1 MTRLT
6 TAALLTA
13 ALMTTTACS
22 DASDDDA
29 PTSPASTG
37 HGAVA
42 GAAEVAEPQLHLVSI
57 DDQGTT
63 SMLDLLTDETTDLG
77 SVTAP
82 DSVTSDGRY
91 VFAADEAGVDVVDSG
106 VWTWD
111 HTDHFHYYRSE
122 PRTVGRIEGRGQASI
137 STGMLST
144 ADGTGVF
151 FPESGEAV
159 LLGNAALSRGTVEET
174 LRLDVGPHDGLI
186 APLGDGAVVSEPDAQ
201 GRTASLRLVD
211 ADGERIGGTECA
223 QASGTITTRVGLVV
237 GCADGA
243 VLLTL
248 DGDEPE
254 VERIAYPAGGAAP
267 ATSFAARKGR
277 PTVAGL
283 GDDSGIWLLDTR
295 ERSWRWIATDA
306 PVVAASAVDD
316 ADTHVVALGED
327 GTVQVYDGTSG
338 ERLATT
344 DPLVAST
351 LADPRLAAGVTL
363 TVDAQRAY
371 VNAAA
376 DGVVHEI
383 DYADGARVARS
394 LRTPTRPVH
403 VAETGR

>member
-1 MTRLT
+1 MNHRPSR
-6 TAALLTA
+6 TAGLALLPATLVLLA
-13 ALMTTTACS
+13 ACS
-22 DASDDDA
+22 DTAA
-29 PTSPASTG
+29 PSKPRDTAG

-57 DDQGTT
+57 DETGAT
-63 SMLDLLTDETTDLG
+63 SMLDLLTGEATDLDTTG
-77 SVTAP
+77 PST
-82 DSVTSDGRY
+82 SVTSDGRY
-91 VFAADEAGVDVVDSG
+91 VFAADETGVDVVDSG

-111 HTDHFHYYRSE
+111 HTDHFHYYRAQ
-122 PRTVGRIEGRGQASI
+122 PDAVGRIAGRGTATV

-144 ADGTGVF
+144 AGGTGLF

-159 LLGNAALSRGTVEET
+159 LLDNAALSRGRLEET
-174 LRLDVGPHDGLI
+174 LRLDVGPHDGI
-186 APLGDGAVVSEPDAQ
+186 VAPLGDGAVVSEPGD
-201 GRTASLRLVD
+201 RLRVVD
-211 ADGERIGGTECA
+211 ARGERIGGTECVD
-223 QASGTITTRVGLVV
+223 ASGTITTRVGLVV

-248 DGDEPE
+248 DGDGDEP
-254 VERIAYPAGGAAP
+254 VLERIAYPSGAAAP
-267 ATSFAARKGR
+267 ATSFSARKGR

-283 GDDSGIWLLDTR
+283 GDGSGIWLLDTR
-295 ERSWRWIATDA
+295 ERSWQWIETQT

-327 GTVQVYDGTSG
+327 GTVQVYGTSG
-338 ERLATT
+338 EQLART
-344 DPLVAST
+344 DPLLAST
-351 LADPRLAAGVTL
+351 LADPELAPRVTL

-371 VNAAA
+371 VNASA

>member
-6 TAALLTA
+6 TVAVLTA

-22 DASDDDA
+22 ATSDDA
-29 PTSPASTG
+29 PPSPPSSKG

-42 GAAEVAEPQLHLVSI
+42 GAAEVAEPQLHVVSI
-57 DDQGTT
+57 DDRGAT

-77 SVTAP
+77 SVTPP

-91 VFAADEAGVDVVDSG
+91 VFAADDAGVDVVDSG

-111 HTDHFHYYRSE
+111 HTDHFHYYRSA
-122 PRTVGRIEGRGQASI
+122 PRTVGRVDGEGRATV

-151 FPESGEAV
+151 FPDAGEAV
-159 LLGNAALSRGTVEET
+159 LLDNAALSRGTVEET
-174 LRLDVGPHDGLI
+174 LRLDVGPHEGLV
-186 APLGDGAVVSEPDAQ
+186 APLGDGAVVSQPDAQ
-201 GRTASLRLVD
+201 GRPATLRMVD
-211 ADGERIGGTECA
+211 TEGRTIGGTECA
-223 QASGTITTRVGLVV
+223 EASGSITTRVGLVI

-243 VLLTL
+243 VVLTL
-248 DGDEPE
+248 DGDEPA
-254 VERIAYPAGGAAP
+254 VERIAYPDGAAAP

-283 GDDSGIWLLDTR
+283 GDGSGIWLLDTR
-295 ERSWRWIATDA
+295 ERTWQWIETPA
-306 PVVAASAVDD
+306 PVVAATAVDD
-316 ADTHVVALGED
+316 ADAHVVALGED

-338 ERLATT
+338 EQLAAT
-344 DPLVAST
+344 DPLLAST
-351 LADPRLAAGVTL
+351 LADPRLSRGVTL